1 MSPSR
6 RSSRRLPHRSDLLVI
21 GVWVVALVLVA
32 ALAADAL
39 RSRQTAGA
47 PASTAPAAEAAAQA
61 VTTQGAAPPST
72 APSATTT
79 TLPPLTLAAGGD
91 VLGDRQVGVY
101 IDKHGGAA
109 PLAKVAHLLS
119 DAHVAF
125 VNLES
130 PLSDKGA
137 RKTSK
142 DVTFRGRVAL
152 VEGLASAGIDVVSL
166 ANNHALDW
174 GAPAL
179 LDTIDR
185 LTAAG
190 VAHSGAG
197 ADLAAAR
204 APALLVTPAGK
215 VAVLAYTSILPE
227 GFAAGA
233 DRAGVNP
240 ARPDQDRLL
249 ADVKAAA
256 EAADWVVVSLHW
268 GVEYEGYANG
278 SQRELAHA
286 IVDAGADLIIGH
298 HPHVL
303 QGFELYRD
311 KLIAYSLGDFVFD
324 HYSRVTGEAVILRME
339 IAQSGPPSFTLVP
352 VYLADPYGIPAV
364 VTGAEAD
371 AILDRVAGFSERLG
385 LQLERDGD
393 VSRFTP
399 R

>member
-6 RSSRRLPHRSDLLVI
+6 SSSRRPHRSDVLVI
-21 GVWVVALVLVA
+21 GVWVVAMVLVA
-32 ALAADAL
+32 VLAADAL
-39 RSRQTAGA
+39 GSRRTTAA
-47 PASTAPAAEAAAQA
+47 PATTSLTAVASVQPT
-61 VTTQGAAPPST
+61 TTQTVSPPST
-72 APSATTT
+72 TVPAPTSV
-79 TLPPLTLAAGGD
+79 LPPLTLAAGGD

-101 IDKHGGAA
+101 MDKHGGEA
-109 PLAKVAHLLS
+109 PLAEVAHLLS

-130 PLSDKGA
+130 PLSDKGTRNTA
-137 RKTSK
+137 KE
-142 DVTFRGRVAL
+142 VTFRGRVAL
-152 VEGLASAGIDVVSL
+152 VDGLVAAGVDVVSL

-190 VAHSGAG
+190 VANAGAG

-204 APALLVTPAGK
+204 APALLDTPAGT

-233 DRAGVNP
+233 ERAGVNP
-240 ARPDQDRLL
+240 TRPDEERLL
-249 ADVKAAA
+249 ADVRSAA

-268 GVEYEGYANG
+268 GVEYEGYANAA
-278 SQRELAHA
+278 QREFAHA
-286 IVDAGADLIIGH
+286 LVDAGADLVLGH

-324 HYSRVTGEAVILRME
+324 HYSRATGEAVVLRIEMT
-339 IAQSGPPSFTLVP
+339 QSGPPTFTLVP
-352 VYLADPYGIPAV
+352 VYLTDSYGIPWV

-371 AILDRVAGFSERLG
+371 TILDRVAGFSERLG

>member
-1 MSPSR
+1 
-6 RSSRRLPHRSDLLVI
+6 VI

-32 ALAADAL
+32 VLAADAL
-39 RSRQTAGA
+39 GGRRTAGA
-47 PASTAPAAEAAAQA
+47 PTSTASTAEAAAQP
-61 VTTQGAAPPST
+61 VTTQVAATPST
-72 APSATTT
+72 ALAATTTST
-79 TLPPLTLAAGGD
+79 TLPPFTLAAGGD

-130 PLSDKGA
+130 PLSDKGT
-137 RKTSK
+137 RKTEK

-152 VEGLASAGIDVVSL
+152 VDGLASAGIDVVSL

-174 GAPAL
+174 GSAAL

-190 VAHSGAG
+190 VASSGAG
-197 ADLAAAR
+197 VDLAAAR
-204 APALLVTPAGK
+204 APALLDTPAGK

-240 ARPDQDRLL
+240 TRPDQERLL
-249 ADVKAAA
+249 ADVNTAN
-256 EAADWVVVSLHW
+256 ETADWVVVSLHW
-268 GVEYEGYANG
+268 GVEYEGYANA
-278 SQRELAHA
+278 SQREFAHA
-286 IVDAGADLIIGH
+286 IVDAGADLVLGH

-303 QGFELYRD
+303 QGFEIYRD

-324 HYSRVTGEAVILRME
+324 HYSRVTGEAVVLRVEML
-339 IAQSGPPSFTLVP
+339 QSGPPSFTLVP

-371 AILDRVAGFSERLG
+371 VILDRVAGFSERLG

>member
-1 MSPSR
+1 M
-6 RSSRRLPHRSDLLVI
+6 
-21 GVWVVALVLVA
+21 
-32 ALAADAL
+32 
-39 RSRQTAGA
+39 
-47 PASTAPAAEAAAQA
+47 
-61 VTTQGAAPPST
+61 
-72 APSATTT
+72 
-79 TLPPLTLAAGGD
+79 
-91 VLGDRQVGVY
+91 GVY

-130 PLSDKGA
+130 PLSDKGT
-137 RKTSK
+137 RKTEK

-152 VEGLASAGIDVVSL
+152 VDGLASAGIDVVSL

-174 GAPAL
+174 GSAAL

-190 VAHSGAG
+190 VASSGAG
-197 ADLAAAR
+197 VDLAAAR
-204 APALLVTPAGK
+204 APALLDTPAGK

-240 ARPDQDRLL
+240 TRPDQERLL
-249 ADVKAAA
+249 ADVNTAN
-256 EAADWVVVSLHW
+256 ETADWVVVSLHW
-268 GVEYEGYANG
+268 GVEYEGYANA
-278 SQRELAHA
+278 SQREFAHA
-286 IVDAGADLIIGH
+286 IVDAGADLVLGH

-303 QGFELYRD
+303 QGFEIYRD

-324 HYSRVTGEAVILRME
+324 HYSRVTGEAVVLRVEML
-339 IAQSGPPSFTLVP
+339 QSGPPSFTLVP

-371 AILDRVAGFSERLG
+371 VILDRVAGFSERLG